1 MTCQMMCTTSTFAV
15 LTHTEER
22 EAMQSAG
29 IAAQRRR
36 ALSRSRRNSQS
47 SQSSVLRQDS
57 LEDVSLTNLVDAL
70 SNTEGELLI
79 TLHEHVSMSGMCSVT
94 LVLLYMND
102 GLVLLYIVMGDVMQ
116 GISQGKSQGKPK
128 ECAA

>member
-1 MTCQMMCTTSTFAV
+1 
-15 LTHTEER
+15 
-22 EAMQSAG
+22 MQSAG

-47 SQSSVLRQDS
+47 SQCSVLRQGS

-70 SNTEGELLI
+70 GNTEGELLI
-79 TLHEHVSMSGMCSVT
+79 TLHGHVSMSGMCSVT
-94 LVLLYMND
+94 LVLLYMNN
-102 GLVLLYIVMGDVMQ
+102 GLVLLYIVMGGVMQ